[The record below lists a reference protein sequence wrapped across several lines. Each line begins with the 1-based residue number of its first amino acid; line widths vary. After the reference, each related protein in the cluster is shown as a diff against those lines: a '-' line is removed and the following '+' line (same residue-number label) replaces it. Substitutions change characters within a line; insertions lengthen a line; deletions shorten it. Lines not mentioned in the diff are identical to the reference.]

1 VEEMIYTE
9 QIIKLLSNHRQQHR
23 PELPQL
29 LTSQA
34 IATLVQQSL
43 PPQKDDVSLQIDAE
57 MRELQ
62 AQGEILAG
70 IGKKF
75 CMAPPMVLAESET
88 DMAGLLFRGD
98 RAYLRLAHQALETGQ
113 PSAKLLL
120 NPKINGFQRIRSR
133 LKEVGIRL
141 LTVERSVEHLPTPA
155 LPQPSMLKGAERQN
169 PFETVAWTDSIL
181 HYLPQQGKQQSDR
194 WSQVMRTG
202 LADRTLLKLSTGE
215 LIWFEADKFYELTPD
230 VAVLAMFQL
239 DRSAPLPIAI
249 PWDEAPG
256 RLNLQGVNLPSNHA
270 QLLWRLSEP
279 EADAYRTRLFSPI
292 NRPIAREV
300 LQHLGCVLV

>member
-1 VEEMIYTE
+1 MMYTE

-23 PELPQL
+23 PEQL
-29 LTSQA
+29 KLLSSLMIT
-34 IATLVQQSL
+34 TLVQQSL
-43 PPQKDDVSLQIDAE
+43 PPQNEDISPQIDAD

-70 IGKKF
+70 TGKMF
-75 CMAPPMVLAESET
+75 CMAPPIVLAESET
-88 DMAGLLFRGD
+88 DLTGLLFRGD

-113 PSAKLLL
+113 PAAKILLY
-120 NPKINGFQRIRSR
+120 PKINGFHRIKNR
-133 LKEVGIRL
+133 LKDIGIRL
-141 LTVERSVEHLPTPA
+141 FTAERSVEHLPITE
-155 LPQPSMLKGAERQN
+155 LPQPCMLQGSESHN
-169 PFETVAWTDSIL
+169 PFETVTWIDSIL
-181 HYLPQQGKQQSDR
+181 QYLPKQGKKQSER
-194 WSQVMRTG
+194 WSQVIQSN
-202 LADRTLLKLSTGE
+202 LAECTLLKLPTGE
-215 LIWFEADKFYELTPD
+215 FVWFEADKFYELTPD

-239 DRSAPLPIAI
+239 DQSASLPIAI

-270 QLLWRLSEP
+270 QLLWRLSKP
-279 EADAYRTRLFSPI
+279 ETDEYRTRLFSPI